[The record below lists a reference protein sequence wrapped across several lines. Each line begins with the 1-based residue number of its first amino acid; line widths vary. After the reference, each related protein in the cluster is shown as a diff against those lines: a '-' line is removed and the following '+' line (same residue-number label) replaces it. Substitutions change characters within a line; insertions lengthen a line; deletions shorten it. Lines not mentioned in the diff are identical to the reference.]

1 MLISN
6 GAQVGLIML
15 GGALAFAAVIGHCV
29 KNNTSI
35 YQMLG
40 IKKKPKKISH

>member
-1 MLISN
+1 MLISE

-35 YQMLG
+35 FKMVGL
-40 IKKKPKKISH
+40 KRKS